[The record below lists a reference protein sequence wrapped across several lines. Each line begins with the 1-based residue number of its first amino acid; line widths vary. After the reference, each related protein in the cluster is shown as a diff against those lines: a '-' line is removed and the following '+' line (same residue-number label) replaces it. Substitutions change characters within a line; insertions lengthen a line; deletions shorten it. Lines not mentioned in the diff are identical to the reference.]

1 MGHLTL
7 LACQVG
13 IPDTRSDG
21 ERARHVGALISRID
35 RRLAERKADI
45 VVLPELSS
53 VEYSR
58 AAFDRLPEISEP
70 LDGASLGSFAR
81 LAARH
86 GTHVVFGMPRRDGNK
101 YYISMVAV
109 GPEGN
114 LMGHYDKLH
123 IAQFGASMEKEY
135 FQRGKHLLVF
145 EINGFRIAPIIC
157 YDIRM
162 PELTRTL
169 CQDHGV
175 HLVLHCGAYARD
187 ESFYSWHH
195 FAVTRAMENQCFLA
209 SINRAGDFFGESIV
223 CSPWVN
229 EDRPPVIFGTDEEFR
244 HIDLGMEELDS
255 VRANYPFIPDKRDDY
270 RSLPVQA
277 P

>member
-7 LACQVG
+7 LACQVE

-21 ERARHVGALISRID
+21 ERDRHVGALISRID
-35 RRLAERKADI
+35 RHLAERKADI

-58 AAFDRLPEISEP
+58 AAFDRLPEISET
-70 LDGASLGSFAR
+70 LNGASPRSFAG

-86 GTHVVFGMPRRDGNK
+86 GTHIVFGMPRRDGDE
-101 YYISMVAV
+101 YFISMVAV

-114 LMGHYDKLH
+114 LVGHYDKLH

-135 FQRGKHLLVF
+135 FQRGKHLFVF
-145 EINGFRIAPIIC
+145 EINRFRIAPIVC

-175 HLVLHCGAYARD
+175 HLILHCGAYARD
-187 ESFYSWHH
+187 ESFYSWHY

-209 SINRAGDFFGESIV
+209 SINRAGDFFGESIM

-229 EDRPPVIFGTDEEFR
+229 EDRPPVIFGTGEEFR
-244 HIDLGMEELDS
+244 YIDLGMEELDS
-255 VRANYPFIPDKRDDY
+255 VRASYPFIPDKRDDY

>member
-7 LACQVG
+7 LACQVE

-35 RRLAERKADI
+35 RHLTERKADI

-58 AAFDRLPEISEP
+58 TAFDRLPEIAEP
-70 LDGASLGSFAR
+70 LNGASSRSFAG

-86 GTHVVFGMPRRDGNK
+86 GTHVVFGMPRRDGNE
-101 YYISMVAV
+101 YFISMVAV

-114 LMGHYDKLH
+114 LVGHYDKLH

-135 FQRGKHLLVF
+135 FQRGKHLFVF
-145 EINGFRIAPIIC
+145 EINSFRIAPIVC

-175 HLVLHCGAYARD
+175 HLILHCGAYARD

-209 SINRAGDFFGESIV
+209 SINRAGDFFGESIM

-229 EDRPPVIFGTDEEFR
+229 EDRPPVIFGTGEEFR
-244 HIDLGMEELDS
+244 YIELGMEELDS
-255 VRANYPFIPDKRDDY
+255 VRASYPFIPDKRDDY